1 VTNKTAFIVI
11 GLALL
16 VVYMV
21 GSGLWVSTGDSWYRS
36 LQAPSF
42 QPPDWVFGVI
52 WPYNFLMIAVSL
64 FSVSKLSSNARL
76 WWLIIFGLSVGGA
89 LNWAY
94 QFYVSHNLALASLSL
109 LSVPLLT
116 VPLVIM
122 TFRSS
127 ILVGLLLLPYQVWV
141 SIATALSFSYAAK
154 N

>member
-1 VTNKTAFIVI
+1 MTNKTAFIVI

-16 VVYMV
+16 VIYMV

-52 WPYNFLMIAVSL
+52 WPYNFLMIAVSI
-64 FSVSKLSSNARL
+64 FSLSKLSSNTRL
-76 WWLIIFGLSVGGA
+76 WWLIIFGLSVVGA

-94 QFYVSHNLALASLSL
+94 QFYVSHNLVLASLSL
-109 LSVPLLT
+109 LTVPLLT
-116 VPLVIM
+116 LPLVII

-127 ILVGLLLLPYQVWV
+127 LLVGLLLLPYQVWV